1 MFSFLSLPLAISTT
15 NSMKKKKITQKNF
28 ELVQR
33 HKILIWLAL
42 SALLQK
48 YVKVIAMVSWRM
60 YEKELK
66 CARKNEMS
74 IVFFCEGISTN

>member
-1 MFSFLSLPLAISTT
+1 MFSFLSPLRFFH
-15 NSMKKKKITQKNF
+15 NKFNEEKKITQKNF

-66 CARKNEMS
+66 RARKNEMS
-74 IVFFCEGISTN
+74 IVFEGISTS